1 MFTTE
6 TNLKFICQDV
16 HLFGDGTFQYCA
28 KFFHQLYTLHA
39 YKNGQY
45 VPCVFF
51 LLPSKSKECYVS
63 MFKHLLD
70 SCARY
75 NLSLNVCY
83 IHLDFEVAVHDAAKE
98 FWPDVSIK
106 AGQFHL
112 SQAWYR
118 KIQNLG
124 LSPEYQNHESK
135 TGQWLKNFFGL
146 CILHPAEVE
155 DCFVYDIMSKAPDC
169 EKALVFADY
178 VLKFYI
184 ESSAKFSPII

>member
-1 MFTTE
+1 MKQRIFSHFQDYLIQYISHQYQDLLYCNSSQYILSTYNSQHNNNNNVVLAMTMPYSGQGKLPKSREETIEILSEYELLSCQREDMIYTTVKNSNTIMFTTK

-51 LLPSKSKECYVS
+51 LLPCKSKECYVS

-75 NLSLNVCY
+75 NLSLNVSY
-83 IHLDFEVAVHDAAKE
+83 IHFDFEVAVHDAAK
-98 FWPDVSIK
+98 
-106 AGQFHL
+106 
-112 SQAWYR
+112 
-118 KIQNLG
+118 
-124 LSPEYQNHESK
+124 
-135 TGQWLKNFFGL
+135 
-146 CILHPAEVE
+146 
-155 DCFVYDIMSKAPDC
+155 
-169 EKALVFADY
+169 
-178 VLKFYI
+178 
-184 ESSAKFSPII
+184 

>member
-1 MFTTE
+1 
-6 TNLKFICQDV
+6 
-16 HLFGDGTFQYCA
+16 
-28 KFFHQLYTLHA
+28 
-39 YKNGQY
+39 
-45 VPCVFF
+45 
-51 LLPSKSKECYVS
+51 

-75 NLSLNVCY
+75 NLSLNVSY
-83 IHLDFEVAVHDAAKE
+83 IHFDFEVAVHDAAKE

-106 AGQFHL
+106 ACQFHL
-112 SQAWYR
+112 SQTWYR

-124 LSPEYQNHESK
+124 LSPEYQNHESE

-146 CILHPAEVE
+146 CFLDPAEVE
-155 DCFVYDIMSKAPDC
+155 DCFVYNIQVTYQCAPSHVSVSGPSRLILGGNFSKVFMLNFSKEPDC

-184 ESSAKFSPII
+184 EVVMCVSF